1 MRTRIPTSTD
11 LTVTSPRLSGWTVIS
26 LRERSQQASVRR
38 AIEAAGA
45 HALALPGLRLHALD
59 AGPALQAA
67 LDAKPG
73 IVLCVSPAAVRFLT
87 RLEPSIAQRVPIG
100 AGVGAGTARALQRAG
115 FIDVLAP
122 SVCMRQL
129 SETLLA
135 HPRLQQG
142 EGQALLIVSAPGGR
156 QVLGPAL
163 RERGFSVEEVHLY
176 RRAPARLDARHAR
189 ALLGAG
195 DPLGLLLS
203 SAEALDNVLAQLPP
217 GAAARLR
224 SARVAASSE
233 RLCQYAR
240 GCGFSDLHLAAGPQ
254 PQALV
259 DALALPQAFA
269 DPVGPGQG
277 RGGKRA

>member
-11 LTVTSPRLSGWTVIS
+11 LTVTSPPLSGWTVIS
-26 LRERSQQASVRR
+26 LRERSRQAAARR

-67 LDAKPG
+67 LANRPG
-73 IVLCVSPAAVRFLT
+73 IALCISPAAVRFLT
-87 RLEPSIAQRVPIG
+87 RLEPGIAQRASVG
-100 AGVGAGTARALQRAG
+100 AGVGAGTARALRRAG

-122 SVCMRQL
+122 TACTQQV

-142 EGQALLIVSAPGGR
+142 DGQTLLIVGAPGGR
-156 QVLGPAL
+156 QVLAPAL

-176 RRAPARLDARHAR
+176 RRGPARLDARHAR
-189 ALLGAG
+189 ALLGAD

-203 SAEALDNVLAQLPP
+203 SAEALDNVLTQLPP
-217 GAAARLR
+217 AAAARLR
-224 SARVAASSE
+224 TSRVAASSE
-233 RLCQYAR
+233 RLRQHAHR
-240 GCGFSDLHLAAGPQ
+240 CGFSDVHLAAGPQ

-259 DALALPQAFA
+259 DALARTHTA
-269 DPVGPGQG
+269 DRVGDDHA
-277 RGGKRA
+277 RHGKRA